1 MPVVVGTGTASEPGV
16 SGFSSSSSAGVRGSN
31 TGTGVGVRGFADNND
46 GVRGDS
52 ADGGAGVRGIA
63 KGQNHVG
70 VVGESHGTGN
80 GVLGIADS
88 GTGVFAIAKAR
99 GHGVY
104 AVAQN
109 GEATAPI
116 TGGVDGLMA
125 SRAGVLGVGMNI
137 SVLGLV
143 NPGGWHPEWEGL
155 DYARYSIGVCGAFP
169 SHYPNADPG
178 REAPLP
184 WDVPFVSER
193 TGSYPHIGVYGM
205 ANGALVGVCPFSNGY
220 GLIVSNT
227 KGGKSAAFEGT
238 VEIEGNLEMSGAV
251 TTLGRDCA
259 EAFELAEDCTGE
271 PGTVLV
277 AGEDGRLSPC
287 AAAYDKAVVGIVS
300 GAGDEQPGL
309 VLGGARPDAGASAP
323 IALIGRAWCKVD
335 AGFGAITVGD
345 MLTTSPTPGHAMI
358 ATDPARA
365 PGTIIGKAL
374 GSLKFGCGV
383 LPVLVTL
390 Q

>member
-16 SGFSSSSSAGVRGSN
+16 SGFSSSSFAGVRGSS
-31 TGTGVGVRGFADNND
+31 TGTGVGVRGFADHND

-52 ADGGAGVRGIA
+52 KDGGAGVRGVSL
-63 KGQNHVG
+63 GENHVG
-70 VVGESHGTGN
+70 VVGESKGTGN

-88 GTGVFAIAKAR
+88 GIGVYSISKSR

-104 AVAQN
+104 SVVQN
-109 GEATAPI
+109 GVPDDPI
-116 TGGVDGLMA
+116 TGGIDGLVA
-125 SRAGVLGVGMNI
+125 ARAGVLGKGMNI

-143 NPGGWHPEWEGL
+143 NPGGWHPEPGL
-155 DYARYSIGVCGAFP
+155 TNAKYSIGVCGAFP
-169 SHYPNADPG
+169 SHYPNDNPG

-193 TGSYPHIGVYGM
+193 TGNFPHIGVYGM
-205 ANGALVGVCPFSNGY
+205 ANGALVGVCPFGGGY
-220 GLIVSNT
+220 GLIVANT
-227 KGGKSAAFEGT
+227 KGGKSAAFQGT
-238 VEIEGNLEMSGAV
+238 VEIEGNLAMSGAV
-251 TTLGRDCA
+251 QTLGRDCA
-259 EAFELAEDCTGE
+259 EAFDLADDCAGD

-277 AGEDGRLSPC
+277 AGEDGRLRPC
-287 AAAYDKAVVGIVS
+287 ASAYDKAVVGIVS
-300 GAGDEQPGL
+300 GAGEEQPGL
-309 VLGGARPDAGASAP
+309 VLGGARPDAGPSAP

-335 AGFGAITVGD
+335 ADRGAVAVGD

-358 ATDPARA
+358 AKDPARA

-374 GSLKFGCGV
+374 GTLKHGCGMV
-383 LPVLVTL
+383 PVLVTL

>member
-16 SGFSSSSSAGVRGSN
+16 SGFSSSGFAGVRGSSS
-31 TGTGVGVRGFADNND
+31 GTGVGVRGFADHND

-52 ADGGAGVRGIA
+52 KDGGAGVRGISL
-63 KGQNHVG
+63 GNNHVG
-70 VVGESHGTGN
+70 VVGESKGTGN

-88 GTGVFAIAKAR
+88 GSGVYAISKSN
-99 GHGVY
+99 GHGIY

-109 GEATAPI
+109 GEPTEAI

-169 SHYPNADPG
+169 SHYPNDDPG

-205 ANGALVGVCPFSNGY
+205 ANGALVGVCPFGGGY

-227 KGGKSAAFEGT
+227 KGGKSAAFQGDVELEGD
-238 VEIEGNLEMSGAV
+238 LAMSGAV
-251 TTLGRDCA
+251 RTLGRDCA
-259 EAFELAEDCTGE
+259 EAFDLAEDCTGE
-271 PGTVLV
+271 PGTVLI
-277 AGEDGRLSPC
+277 AGEDGRLSAC
-287 AAAYDKAVVGIVS
+287 SAAYDKAVVGIVS
-300 GAGDEQPGL
+300 GAGEDQPGI
-309 VLGGARPDAGASAP
+309 VLGGGRPDAQGCAP

-335 AGFGAITVGD
+335 AGYGAITVGD
-345 MLTTSPTPGHAMI
+345 MLTTSPTPGHAMK
-358 ATDPARA
+358 AADPARA
-365 PGTIIGKAL
+365 PGSIIGKAL
-374 GSLKFGCGV
+374 QSIPDGCGMV
-383 LPVLVTL
+383 PVLVTL

>member
-16 SGFSSSSSAGVRGSN
+16 SGFSSSGFAGVRGSS
-31 TGTGVGVRGFADNND
+31 TGTGVGVRGFADHND

-52 ADGGAGVRGIA
+52 KDGGAGVRGVSL
-63 KGQNHVG
+63 GNNHVG
-70 VVGESHGTGN
+70 VVGESKGTGN

-88 GTGVFAIAKAR
+88 GSGVYAISKAG
-99 GHGVY
+99 GHGIY

-109 GEATAPI
+109 GEPTEPI
-116 TGGVDGLMA
+116 TGGIDGLMA

-143 NPGGWHPEWEGL
+143 NPGGWHPDWDGL

-193 TGSYPHIGVYGM
+193 TSSYPHIGVYGM
-205 ANGALVGVCPFSNGY
+205 ANGALVGVCPFSGGY

-227 KGGKSAAFEGT
+227 KGGKSAAFQGD
-238 VEIEGNLEMSGAV
+238 VEIAGGLALEGPVSV
-251 TTLGRDCA
+251 LGRDCA
-259 EAFELAEDCTGE
+259 EAFDLADDCTGE

-287 AAAYDKAVVGIVS
+287 ATAYDKAVVGIVS
-300 GAGDEQPGL
+300 GAGEDQPGIL
-309 VLGGARPDAGASAP
+309 LGGTRPDAQSCAP

-335 AGFGAITVGD
+335 AGLGAITVGD
-345 MLTTSPTPGHAMI
+345 MLTTSPTPGHAMK
-358 ATDPARA
+358 AADPARA
-365 PGTIIGKAL
+365 AGSIIGKAL
-374 GSLKFGCGV
+374 QSLREGRGMV
-383 LPVLVTL
+383 PVLVSL

>member
-16 SGFSSSSSAGVRGSN
+16 SGFSSSSFAGVRGSS
-31 TGTGVGVRGFADNND
+31 TGTGVGVRGFADHND

-52 ADGGAGVRGIA
+52 KDGGAGVRGVSL
-63 KGQNHVG
+63 GENHVG
-70 VVGESHGTGN
+70 VVGESKGTGN

-88 GTGVFAIAKAR
+88 GIGVYSISKSR

-104 AVAQN
+104 SVAQN
-109 GEATAPI
+109 GVPDDPI
-116 TGGVDGLMA
+116 TGGIDGLVA
-125 SRAGVLGVGMNI
+125 ARAGVLGKGMNI

-143 NPGGWHPEWEGL
+143 NPGGWHPEPGL
-155 DYARYSIGVCGAFP
+155 TNAKYSIGVCGAFP
-169 SHYPNADPG
+169 SHYPNDNPG

-193 TGSYPHIGVYGM
+193 TGNFPHIGVYGM
-205 ANGALVGVCPFSNGY
+205 ANGALVGVCPFGGGY
-220 GLIVSNT
+220 GLIVANT
-227 KGGKSAAFEGT
+227 KGGKSAAFQGT
-238 VEIEGNLEMSGAV
+238 VEIEGNLAMSGAV
-251 TTLGRDCA
+251 QTLGRDCA
-259 EAFELAEDCTGE
+259 EAFDLADDCAGD

-277 AGEDGRLSPC
+277 AGEDGRLRPC
-287 AAAYDKAVVGIVS
+287 ASAYDKAVVGIVS
-300 GAGDEQPGL
+300 GAGEEQPGL
-309 VLGGARPDAGASAP
+309 VLGGARPDAGPSAP

-335 AGFGAITVGD
+335 ADRGAVAVGD

-358 ATDPARA
+358 ASDPARA

-374 GSLKFGCGV
+374 GTLEHGCGMV
-383 LPVLVTL
+383 PVLVTL

>member
-16 SGFSSSSSAGVRGSN
+16 SGFSSSSFTGVRGSS
-31 TGTGVGVRGFADNND
+31 TGTGVRVRGFADHND

-52 ADGGAGVRGIA
+52 KDGGAGVRGVSL
-63 KGQNHVG
+63 GENHVG
-70 VVGESHGTGN
+70 VVGESKGTGN

-88 GTGVFAIAKAR
+88 GTGVYSISKSR

-104 AVAQN
+104 AVVQN
-109 GEATAPI
+109 GEPDDPI
-116 TGGVDGLMA
+116 TGGIDGLMA
-125 SRAGVLGVGMNI
+125 ARVGVLGKGMNI

-143 NPGGWHPEWEGL
+143 NPGGWHPEPGL
-155 DYARYSIGVCGAFP
+155 SNAKYSIGVCGAFP
-169 SHYPNADPG
+169 SHYPNSNPG

-184 WDVPFVSER
+184 WDVPFVSAR
-193 TGSYPHIGVYGM
+193 TGNFPHIGVYGM
-205 ANGALVGVCPFSNGY
+205 ANGALVGVCPFSGGY

-227 KGGKSAAFEGT
+227 KGGKSAAFQGT
-238 VEIEGNLEMSGAV
+238 VEIEGNLAMSGAV
-251 TTLGRDCA
+251 QTLGRDCA
-259 EAFELAEDCTGE
+259 EAFDLADDCTGE

-287 AAAYDKAVVGIVS
+287 ASAYDKAVVGIVS

-309 VLGGARPDAGASAP
+309 VLGGARPDAGPSAP

-335 AGFGAITVGD
+335 AGHGAIAVGD

-358 ATDPARA
+358 ASDPARA

-374 GSLKFGCGV
+374 GSCKEGRGMV
-383 LPVLVTL
+383 PVLVTL

>member
-1 MPVVVGTGTASEPGV
+1 MPVLVGTSTATEPGV
-16 SGFSSSSSAGVRGSN
+16 SGFSSSSYAGVRGSN
-31 TGTGVGVRGFADNND
+31 TGTGVGVRGFADHND

-52 ADGGAGVRGIA
+52 NDGGAGVRGVS
-63 KGQNHVG
+63 KGNNHVG
-70 VVGESHGTGN
+70 VVGESKGTGN
-80 GVLGIADS
+80 GVLGIADE
-88 GTGVFAIAKAR
+88 GTGVFAISKSR

-109 GEATAPI
+109 GEPTEPI
-116 TGGVDGLMA
+116 TGGIDGLMA

-143 NPGGWHPEWEGL
+143 NPGGWHPEWDGL

-193 TGSYPHIGVYGM
+193 TGNYPHIGVYGM
-205 ANGALVGVCPFSNGY
+205 ANGALVGVCPFSGGY
-220 GLIVSNT
+220 GLVVSNT
-227 KGGKSAAFEGT
+227 KGGKSAAFQGE
-238 VEIEGNLEMSGAV
+238 VEIEGDLAMSGSV
-251 TTLGRDCA
+251 QTLGRDCA
-259 EAFELAEDCTGE
+259 EAFELADDCAGE

-277 AGEDGRLSPC
+277 AGQDGRLSPC
-287 AAAYDKAVVGIVS
+287 NSAYHKAVVGIVS
-300 GAGDEQPGL
+300 GAGEEQPGV
-309 VLGGARPDAGASAP
+309 VLGGARSDAASCAP
-323 IALIGRAWCKVD
+323 IALIGRVWCKVD
-335 AGFGAITVGD
+335 ADLGAIAVGD
-345 MLTTSPTPGHAMI
+345 MLTTSPTPGHAMT

-365 PGTIIGKAL
+365 PGSIIGKAL
-374 GSLKFGCGV
+374 QALPKGQGMV
-383 LPVLVTL
+383 PVLVTL

>member
-1 MPVVVGTGTASEPGV
+1 
-16 SGFSSSSSAGVRGSN
+16 
-31 TGTGVGVRGFADNND
+31 
-46 GVRGDS
+46 
-52 ADGGAGVRGIA
+52 
-63 KGQNHVG
+63 
-70 VVGESHGTGN
+70 
-80 GVLGIADS
+80 
-88 GTGVFAIAKAR
+88 
-99 GHGVY
+99 
-104 AVAQN
+104 VAQN
-109 GEATAPI
+109 GVPTDPI
-116 TGGVDGLMA
+116 TGGIDGLMA
-125 SRAGVLGVGMNI
+125 ARAGVLGVGMNI

-143 NPGGWHPEWEGL
+143 NPGGWHPEWDGL

-169 SHYPNADPG
+169 SHYPNDDPG

-205 ANGALVGVCPFSNGY
+205 ANGALVGVCPFGGGY

-238 VEIEGNLEMSGAV
+238 VEIEGNLEMSGSV
-251 TTLGRDCA
+251 QTLGRDCA
-259 EAFELAEDCTGE
+259 EAFALAEDACGE

-287 AAAYDKAVVGIVS
+287 SAAYDKAVVGIVS
-300 GAGDEQPGL
+300 GAGDERPGI
-309 VLGGARPDAGASAP
+309 VLGGARESEQASAP

-335 AGFGAITVGD
+335 ADCGAIAVGD
-345 MLTTSPTPGHAMI
+345 MLTTSATPGHAMI
-358 ATDPARA
+358 AIDPARA

-374 GSLKFGCGV
+374 GALKQGRGLV
-383 LPVLVTL
+383 PVLVTL